1 MSFNIA
7 LSGLNAA
14 TTDLN
19 TISNNVANASTT
31 GFKESRAEFGDFFQ
45 NAAYNLQTTTTG
57 GGVRTETVAQQFS
70 QGSITTTN
78 NPLDMAI
85 SGEGFFAVKDNGS
98 LVYTRNGAFTTDSNG
113 YVTTASGQRLQVYP
127 PINGGSSFTTGSMT
141 DLQLSTAPNPPAA
154 TSSVTASVNL
164 PANAAAP
171 ADATFS
177 PTDSNS
183 YNKTTSLTVYDSLG
197 AAHTASLYY
206 VAGATAGSWTL
217 HTVVDGSEVGTGTA
231 LSFDSSGK
239 LTAPTTGVPL
249 SFTPG
254 DGAAVGD
261 HRRFRR
267 HPVRQRFLRQQP
279 DAERLRHRPAQR
291 RGHRFLRRGL
301 GALQQWPDHRAG
313 PGGDGQLH
321 QSAGPAAARQRHLGA
336 DFRLR
341 PADSRR
347 RRLQR
352 FRRDPVRRAG
362 EQQRRPDAAA
372 GEHDERA
379 AQLPGELASHLHRQP
394 ADADHSAAAVR
405 RETRDE
411 RRETRDE
418 RRETRT
424 A

>member
-254 DGAAVGD
+254 DGAAPLSATIDVSGATQYGSD
-261 HRRFRR
+261 FSVNSLTQNGYATGQLSGVAIDSSGVVSARYSNGQTTVLGQVAMANFTN
-267 HPVRQRFLRQQP
+267 PQGLQQLGNATWAQTFASGQP
-279 DAERLRHRPAQR
+279 IPGAAGSSDFGVIQSGALESSNVDLTQQLVSMMNAQR
-291 RGHRFLRRGL
+291 NYQANSQVISTDNQLMQTILQLR
-301 GALQQWPDHRAG
+301 
-313 PGGDGQLH
+313 
-321 QSAGPAAARQRHLGA
+321 
-336 DFRLR
+336 
-341 PADSRR
+341 
-347 RRLQR
+347 
-352 FRRDPVRRAG
+352 
-362 EQQRRPDAAA
+362 
-372 GEHDERA
+372 
-379 AQLPGELASHLHRQP
+379 
-394 ADADHSAAAVR
+394 
-405 RETRDE
+405 
-411 RRETRDE
+411 
-418 RRETRT
+418 
-424 A
+424 

>member
-217 HTVVDGSEVGTGTA
+217 HTGVDGSEVGTGTA

-254 DGAAVGD
+254 DGAAPLSATIDVSGATQYGSD
-261 HRRFRR
+261 FSVNSLTQNGYATGQLSGVAIDSSGVVSARYSNGQTTVLGQVAMANFTN
-267 HPVRQRFLRQQP
+267 PQGLQQLGNATWAQTFASGQP
-279 DAERLRHRPAQR
+279 IPGAAGSSDFGVIQSGALESSNVDLTQQLVSMMNAQR
-291 RGHRFLRRGL
+291 NYQANSQVISTDNQLMQTILQLR
-301 GALQQWPDHRAG
+301 
-313 PGGDGQLH
+313 
-321 QSAGPAAARQRHLGA
+321 
-336 DFRLR
+336 
-341 PADSRR
+341 
-347 RRLQR
+347 
-352 FRRDPVRRAG
+352 
-362 EQQRRPDAAA
+362 
-372 GEHDERA
+372 
-379 AQLPGELASHLHRQP
+379 
-394 ADADHSAAAVR
+394 
-405 RETRDE
+405 
-411 RRETRDE
+411 
-418 RRETRT
+418 
-424 A
+424 